1 MAAII
6 DDECIWPPIREMLKG
21 FVGRMSTRE
30 LYLPSAV
37 RGRKAQN
44 PAYRLACGG
53 VAHVKMC
60 QHPKRSILPET

>member
-1 MAAII
+1 MAAAVYDQRIGS
-6 DDECIWPPIREMLKG
+6 PIREMLKG

-44 PAYRLACGG
+44 PAYRLA
-53 VAHVKMC
+53 
-60 QHPKRSILPET
+60 